1 MPPAGH
7 PADVGTDPLLTGSDG
22 SARERISP
30 VPGRV
35 AVVGICA
42 SGKSTLVEKLCALG
56 VDARCCA
63 QEHSYVPDMWQR
75 LSRPEILVYLDASLY
90 TVHERGRPEYDA
102 ALLETQRQRLAHA
115 RDHCRIYVGTDGM
128 TNNEV
133 FDRVCQVLL
142 NIGILT

>member
-1 MPPAGH
+1 MPTAGH
-7 PADVGTDPLLTGSDG
+7 PADMGTDPLLAGSRG
-22 SARERISP
+22 SPQERVSP

-75 LSRPEILVYLDASLY
+75 LSRPQILVYLDASLH
-90 TVHERGRPEYDA
+90 TVHERGRPEYGA

-115 RDHCRIYVGTDGM
+115 RDHCRIYVDTDGM
-128 TNNEV
+128 TITEV
-133 FDRVCQVLL
+133 LDRVRQMLL
-142 NIGILT
+142 YLGILA